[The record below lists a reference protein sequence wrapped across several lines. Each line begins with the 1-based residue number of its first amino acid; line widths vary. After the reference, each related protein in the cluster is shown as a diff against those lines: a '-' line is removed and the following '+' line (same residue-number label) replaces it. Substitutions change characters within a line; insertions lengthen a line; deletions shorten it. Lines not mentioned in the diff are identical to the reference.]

1 MNRQIIFVF
10 LVIFCT
16 GLLVLALYRVA
27 SDSVYHEIRQQ
38 AKGVAVAMAGAIDPD
53 DLQVISSPSDRN
65 RPEFGRVS
73 QYLSRIQKNNS
84 DVRYA
89 YTMRIDSAPDAGPG
103 AYLYI
108 VDAPAWDH
116 NRNGEIDEDEQSE
129 LPGNAYDASDL
140 PEMIAAWKYP
150 SADREISPDPPY
162 PDLMSGYA
170 PIKNESGETIAIL
183 GVDILAQTVSNKL
196 FYLRVTALG
205 VFLFLALLEILAAL
219 LYRQREIALNRI
231 RTLSENLS
239 KNNRILEAANE
250 ELKRNNLRFERELEL
265 ARHVQQ
271 GFLPKEFPFSNQLKF
286 GQLSLFCEMLGG
298 DLYDAFPLNDT
309 HIGFYMADVSG
320 HGVSAALI
328 SGLLKMGMETLRP
341 RVNGKRT
348 EPNADIFQ
356 PRKLIETLNQRIRGS
371 IPPDEFITFC
381 YCVYNTKDHLLKV
394 SSAGHTP
401 AIHYQARKKTA
412 DFVGLRGYFPLGAFP
427 AVEYPE
433 DCRTLEPGD
442 KIVLYTDGITEAHS
456 GNYDFYGET
465 RLLDL
470 VAELGDRTPEE
481 MIRIIRQSVDEHV
494 QGEHYHDDFSLLIL
508 QLLPE

>member
-1 MNRQIIFVF
+1 MKKQIISLF
-10 LVIFCT
+10 LVILCT
-16 GLLVLALYRVA
+16 ALLVLALYRVA
-27 SDSVYHEIRQQ
+27 ADSVYREIRHH
-38 AKGVAVAMAGAIDPD
+38 ARGVAVAMAAAIDPD
-53 DLQVISSPSDRN
+53 DLLAISSPEDQF
-65 RPEFGRVS
+65 RPEFERVS
-73 QYLSRIQKNNS
+73 RYLARIQKNNP

-89 YTMRIDSAPDAGPG
+89 YTMRKDPAPEAAPG
-103 AYLYI
+103 SYLYV
-108 VDAPAWDH
+108 VDAPAWDL
-116 NRNGEIDEDEQSE
+116 NRDGQISEDEQSE
-129 LPGNAYDASDL
+129 LPGTPYDASDL
-140 PEMIAAWKYP
+140 PEMIAAWERP
-150 SADREISPDPPY
+150 GADREVSPDPPY
-162 PDLMSGYA
+162 PDLLSGYA
-170 PIKNESGETIAIL
+170 PVKNASGQTVAIL
-183 GVDILAQTVSNKL
+183 GVDILAQTVRNKL
-196 FYLRVTALG
+196 FYLRATALG
-205 VFLFLALLEILAAL
+205 VFAFLALLEILAAL
-219 LYRQREIALNRI
+219 LYRQRELALQRI
-231 RTLSENLS
+231 QILSENLK
-239 KNNRILEAANE
+239 KNNQFLEAANE
-250 ELKRNNLRFERELEL
+250 ELQRNNQRFKQELEL

-271 GFLPKEFPFSNQLKF
+271 GFLPKDFPFSNQLKF

-348 EPNADIFQ
+348 EPSADIFQ

-381 YCVYNTKDHLLKV
+381 YCVYDTKERLLKV

-401 AIHYQARKKTA
+401 AIHYRARQKTA
-412 DFVGLRGYFPLGAFP
+412 DCIGLRGYFPLGAFP

-442 KIVLYTDGITEAHS
+442 KIILYTDGITEAHS

-465 RLLDL
+465 RLLNL
-470 VAELGDRTPEE
+470 IAEQGDRTPEE
-481 MIRIIRQSVDEHV
+481 MIRSIRQSVDVHV
-494 QGEHYHDDFSLLIL
+494 QGERYHDDFSLLIL